1 MLQKIIAKFDLN
13 LSCRLLLGIVFV
25 SIMTN
30 TNAVAS
36 KLEPPHIVR
45 AFKFGADGDTH
56 RQGGGVEW
64 TQTPQW
70 NFPVKGFNIYLNG
83 SYETTVGPNVRVYAN
98 PGLFVFESVTIYAFD
113 TAGNFSGES
122 NRAFPA
128 QPYIVPEGEFDKPTT
143 PQINEFFKNE
153 QGNII
158 EWTFP
163 TDNQGI
169 KGFNVE
175 KNGQFFKSWR
185 TTKMLD
191 RDGLSGDC
199 YRVSAYDRD
208 QPVSFSEW
216 SDEVC
221 IQ

>member
-1 MLQKIIAKFDLN
+1 MPDKMLDNFSFIISF
-13 LSCRLLLGIVFV
+13 SLLLGLVLI
-25 SIMTN
+25 ITTTN
-30 TNAVAS
+30 DVAYE
-36 KLEPPHIVR
+36 LEPPHIVR

-64 TQTPQW
+64 IKTARSNYT
-70 NFPVKGFNIYLNG
+70 VKGFNIYLNG
-83 SYETTVGPNVRVYAN
+83 SYETTVGPNVRVYVN
-98 PGLFVFESVTIYAFD
+98 PDLFVYESVSIYAFD

-143 PQINEFFKNE
+143 PQITDFFKHEN
-153 QGNII
+153 GNSIR
-158 EWTFP
+158 WTYP

-175 KNGQFFKSWR
+175 KNGQFFKSWETSR
-185 TTKMLD
+185 MLD
-191 RDGLSGDC
+191 RNGLSGDC

-216 SDEVC
+216 SDEKCV
-221 IQ
+221 Q